1 MHRLNRCGQ
10 ESKMANVA
18 IVYQSKFGHTKT
30 VAEAVGRGVERV
42 ENTTLHLMDVE
53 HDMDVANNVID
64 WETLDQATA
73 IIFGSATYMGS
84 VSSGLKRFF
93 EEVFFQGRWTEQ
105 VWKDKLAG
113 GFTDS
118 GSRSGDKVNTI
129 FDIVT
134 FAGQMAMLWVPVGDP
149 PGNNWS
155 GGSEG
160 DINRLGSSVGLLT
173 QSNGDQTSSNADQE
187 QALAPP
193 EADRQTAERYGERVA
208 RLAGHFAWE
217 QRHETKRLSA
227 AH

>member
-1 MHRLNRCGQ
+1 
-10 ESKMANVA
+10 MASVA

-30 VAEAVGRGVERV
+30 VAEAVGRGVEGV
-42 ENTTLHLMDVE
+42 ENTILHLMDVE
-53 HDMDVANNVID
+53 HDMDIANGAID
-64 WETLDQATA
+64 WETLDRATA
-73 IIFGSATYMGS
+73 IVFGSATYMGS

-118 GSRSGDKVNTI
+118 GSRSGDKLNTI

-134 FAGQMAMLWVPVGDP
+134 FAGQMGMVWVPVDDP

-155 GGSEG
+155 GGEES

-173 QSNGDQTSSNADQE
+173 RAMVTRMTRLRHRTPTGGPPNATANAWPSWPGTSLGSSAMRPSTYPRRTERNGIRAQGR
-187 QALAPP
+187 ALH
-193 EADRQTAERYGERVA
+193 G
-208 RLAGHFAWE
+208 
-217 QRHETKRLSA
+217 
-227 AH
+227 

>member
-1 MHRLNRCGQ
+1 
-10 ESKMANVA
+10 MASVA
-18 IVYQSKFGHTKT
+18 IVYQSKFGHTKA
-30 VAEAVGRGVERV
+30 VAEAVGRGIEAVEDM
-42 ENTTLHLMDVE
+42 TLHLMDVE
-53 HDMDVANNVID
+53 HDMDMEHGVID
-64 WETLDQATA
+64 WETLDGATA
-73 IIFGSATYMGS
+73 IVFGSATYMGS

-105 VWKDKLAG
+105 VWKDKLAA

-134 FAGQMAMLWVPVGDP
+134 FAGQMGMLWVPVGDP

-155 GGSEG
+155 GGREG

-173 QSNGDQTSSNADQE
+173 QSNGDQE
-187 QALAPP
+187 GELAPP
-193 EADRQTAERYGERVA
+193 EADRRTAERYGERVA
-208 RLAGHFAWE
+208 RQAQHFAWD
-217 QRHETKRLSA
+217 QRHETERLSA

>member
-1 MHRLNRCGQ
+1 
-10 ESKMANVA
+10 MASVA

-30 VAEAVGRGVERV
+30 VAEAVGRGVEAV
-42 ENTTLHLMDVE
+42 EDTTLHLMDVE
-53 HDMDVANNVID
+53 HDMNIEKGEID
-64 WETLDQATA
+64 WETLDGATA
-73 IIFGSATYMGS
+73 IVFGSATYMGS

-93 EEVFFQGRWTEQ
+93 EEVFFQNRWTEQ
-105 VWKDKLAG
+105 TWKDKLAA

-160 DINRLGSSVGLLT
+160 DTNRLGSSVGLLT
-173 QSNGDQTSSNADQE
+173 QSNGDQDP
-187 QALAPP
+187 ALAPP
-193 EADRQTAERYGERVA
+193 DADRRTAERYGERVA
-208 RLAGHFAWE
+208 RLARHFAWE
-217 QRHETKRLSA
+217 SRHDTERLSA

>member
-1 MHRLNRCGQ
+1 
-10 ESKMANVA
+10 MASVA

-30 VAEAVGRGVERV
+30 VAEAVGRGVEGV
-42 ENTTLHLMDVE
+42 ENTIVHLMDVE
-53 HDMDVANNVID
+53 HDMDIANGAID
-64 WETLDQATA
+64 WETLDRATA
-73 IIFGSATYMGS
+73 IVFGSATYMGS

-134 FAGQMAMLWVPVGDP
+134 FAGQMGMLWVPVGDP

-155 GGSEG
+155 GGEES

-173 QSNGDQTSSNADQE
+173 QSNGDQDGAF
-187 QALAPP
+187 APP
-193 EADRQTAERYGERVA
+193 DADRRTAERYGERVA
-208 RLAGHFAWE
+208 QLARHFAWE
-217 QRHETKRLSA
+217 HRHETEHLSA

>member
-1 MHRLNRCGQ
+1 
-10 ESKMANVA
+10 MANVA

-30 VAEAVGRGVERV
+30 IAEAVGRGAERV
-42 ENTTLHLMDVE
+42 DNTILHLMDVD
-53 HDMDVANNVID
+53 HDMDISNNIID
-64 WETLDQATA
+64 WETLDDATA

-84 VSSGLKRFF
+84 ISSGLKRFF

-155 GGSEG
+155 GGSES

-173 QSNGDQTSSNADQE
+173 QSNGDQTSSNGDQTSSNGDRAK
-187 QALAPP
+187 ALAPP

-217 QRHETKRLSA
+217 QRHVTERLSA